1 MIWLLVL
8 LVYDGSVLLCVYQVS
23 CRLAI
28 CAVSQLVCL
37 LVRSRVDSFLR
48 QALKV
53 NLSSSH
59 SQRKFLFFLVRGR
72 RYMYSLG
79 LR

>member
-1 MIWLLVL
+1 MLLDRL
-8 LVYDGSVLLCVYQVS
+8 DLYCYCGYHVS
-23 CRLAI
+23 CKLAI

-37 LVRSRVDSFLR
+37 LLRSSEESFLR

-53 NLSSSH
+53 KRSSSH